1 MQPQTVECYTYSRH
15 FFKGALYVTTKH
27 GLSIIGAYLVALIG
41 NLLIFQN
48 LTRWPTQLR
57 SCYCDQCA
65 GDDCRWFQ

>member
-41 NLLIFQN
+41 NLLIFQIYP
-48 LTRWPTQLR
+48 LAD
-57 SCYCDQCA
+57 SA
-65 GDDCRWFQ
+65 